1 MTSLPGPQL
10 VSLLSQ
16 DLLLNSTSRDLH
28 FLQGES
34 RLSYHQS
41 LLSQFSPFVKELL
54 EERLSLGLQE
64 VTVLLD
70 SSLDMASLNLLMD
83 YLYTGQCVLKSRQ
96 QAASVLELAHL
107 LQLDV
112 SLQLPREDQ
121 QVFHH
126 LPLEEEESSLQSAS
140 PENPPTVRKS
150 QGDTLFSC
158 TSLRCKK
165 KLSTK
170 NRLDRHMEIH
180 MKEYQIEN

>member
-16 DLLLNSTSRDLH
+16 GIHLDSTARDLH

-41 LLSQFSPFVKELL
+41 LLSQFSPLLKEIL
-54 EERLSLGLQE
+54 EDRLSLGLQE

-70 SSLDMASLNLLMD
+70 SSLDMASLNLLMY

-121 QVFHH
+121 QVLLH
-126 LPLEEEESSLQSAS
+126 LPLEEEHCPPASQSWK
-140 PENPPTVRKS
+140 PTLS
-150 QGDTLFSC
+150 QEEPGGSFVFLYIITV
-158 TSLRCKK
+158 
-165 KLSTK
+165 
-170 NRLDRHMEIH
+170 
-180 MKEYQIEN
+180 Q